1 MRNLRDYYK
10 RAKAL
15 VEAQNKAIEEAEA
28 EFQKIAQ
35 DSRYSKEYRNA
46 ARQTMEQKIQEAR
59 ARCEA
64 GMELLKKDF
73 RQAAFKE
80 LMPDYESTSP
90 SLIRTLENVNLSP
103 AELQYVAADLRD
115 KGDLMACRL
124 LRDYAEKRGY
134 VTKNLYTSPEEAIA
148 SFDRFTDSVSEYGFA
163 DMPAEDRLFTDLND
177 FDEQIQAVWN
187 FGEKGLPE
195 VAVYD
200 SADTELA
207 AQLHAQH
214 DEQTEA
220 QKQAFLRGWDP
231 ASADTAERMALMAQA
246 QQALWKDGA
255 LTDTTLTAVETL
267 LKSPETVKALAQ
279 QTKSEAT
286 RAALEALQASLQAQA
301 DTNSGQDPEGAGASD
316 AEITSPF

>member
-15 VEAQNKAIEEAEA
+15 VEAQNRAIEEAEA

-35 DSRYSKEYRNA
+35 DSMYSREYRNA
-46 ARQTMEQKIQEAR
+46 ARQTMEQKAQEAR

-90 SLIRTLENVNLSP
+90 SLIRALENVNLSP
-103 AELQYVAADLRD
+103 AEVQYMAADLRD

-148 SFDRFTDSVSEYGFA
+148 SFDRFTDSVSEYGFV

-195 VAVYD
+195 VAVYASED
-200 SADTELA
+200 AEMA
-207 AQLHAQH
+207 AALHAQH
-214 DEQTEA
+214 EQTEA

-231 ASADTAERMALMAQA
+231 ASADTAERAELEAKA
-246 QQALWKDGA
+246 KQALWNDGLNDASIEAVQA
-255 LTDTTLTAVETL
+255 LLQ
-267 LKSPETVKALAQ
+267 KPETVQALLKQAK
-279 QTKSEAT
+279 TEAT
-286 RAALEALQASLQAQA
+286 RQALEALQASLQAQA
-301 DTNSGQDPEGAGASD
+301 DADSGQDPEGAGAND